1 MYGGTGISTCCPS
14 PTAFALGLGPDLP
27 WEDWPSPGNL
37 RHSTERVLASLSLLM
52 PAFSLVY
59 SPPSLTVRLQPVHI
73 APLPMEFNPSLNFGV
88 MF

>member
-37 RHSTERVLASLSLLM
+37 AHSTLGVLAPISLLM
-52 PAFSLVY
+52 PEFSLVY
-59 SPPSLTVRLQPVHI
+59 SPRSLTVTL
-73 APLPMEFNPSLNFGV
+73 LPKYTLLLYR
-88 MF
+88 